1 MSIPPTERQIT
12 VDHDDE
18 QQEETATEEGLDNQ
32 AQELADKDTQD
43 SGDQPDPRDPAEW
56 REMPKEGGGA

>member
-1 MSIPPTERQIT
+1 M
-12 VDHDDE
+12 DHDDE